1 MKLHGKDN
9 NIFGFGTADEKDF
22 AVALDSRPPAFFER
36 HVKNLCLTGTVS
48 KEYARRLF
56 SVCTGVRNL
65 APWNPAFPLGQI
77 TTLPLRSLDIS
88 IKKLRVMLSRLHHI
102 FPELT
107 YLSVMCFSDDE
118 DMPSLE
124 WVPALTRVRLE
135 VGRYNDS
142 IPDYLKTILRTSK
155 SLQSILIQIDN
166 SDEWYDDRDQVEAW
180 AEEDSRITITEDFK
194 LGSGYVHDWEER
206 VVDNVI

>member
-1 MKLHGKDN
+1 
-9 NIFGFGTADEKDF
+9 
-22 AVALDSRPPAFFER
+22 
-36 HVKNLCLTGTVS
+36 
-48 KEYARRLF
+48 
-56 SVCTGVRNL
+56 
-65 APWNPAFPLGQI
+65 
-77 TTLPLRSLDIS
+77 
-88 IKKLRVMLSRLHHI
+88 MLSRLHHI